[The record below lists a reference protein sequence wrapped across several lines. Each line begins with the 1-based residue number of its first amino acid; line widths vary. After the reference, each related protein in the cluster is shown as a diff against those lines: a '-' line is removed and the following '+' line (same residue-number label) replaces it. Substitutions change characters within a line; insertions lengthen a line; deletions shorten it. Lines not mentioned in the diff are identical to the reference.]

1 MMVFSDH
8 EQREAGMCDL
18 WHGWPASSSPWVLKS
33 ASYIV
38 PKVPWYPGASYSQ
51 VLKGTNDM
59 YPLLAAP
66 KIPRCPD
73 ASYPQELKSANPLL
87 P

>member
-8 EQREAGMCDL
+8 EEREAGMCDL

-38 PKVPWYPGASYSQ
+38 PKVPWYPGA
-51 VLKGTNDM
+51 NDM
-59 YPLLAAP
+59 YPLIAAP

-87 P
+87 PF